1 MCIINRR
8 KFLHGGTAAA
18 TGIAAF
24 GILTRRGDAAEF
36 TWRYANNNV
45 VQHPMNV
52 RLREAVERIR
62 EQSNGRM
69 DIQVFPNSQLGGD
82 TDMLSQLR
90 TGAIQMFNLSGL
102 ILSTFVPLAS
112 INGIGF
118 AFKSYD
124 QVWTAMDGALG
135 TLIRAATAKSGL
147 YAFASM
153 WDNGYRQIT
162 SSTHPINAP
171 DELKGFKI
179 RVPVSP
185 LWTSMFKAFGAAPA
199 SININEAYSAM
210 QTKIVEGQENPLALI
225 DLYKFYEV
233 QKFVSVTNHMWD
245 GFWTLANGRV
255 WAALPKD
262 LQGIVERNLNEAAK
276 QERADVAALNA
287 SLQGALS
294 QKGMAF
300 NNTDAEKFRAA
311 LRTAGFYAEWK
322 EKYGAEAW
330 AVLESQVGALS

>member
-1 MCIINRR
+1 MHTIDRR
-8 KFLHGGTAAA
+8 HLLRTTTAA
-18 TGIAAF
+18 AAF

-62 EQSNGRM
+62 EQSNGRV
-69 DIQVFPNSQLGGD
+69 DIQIFPNSQLGGD

-90 TGAIQMFNLSGL
+90 TGAIQLFNLSGL

-112 INGIGF
+112 INGLGF
-118 AFKSYD
+118 VFKDYD
-124 QVWTAMDGALG
+124 QVWNAMDGKLG
-135 TLIRAATAKSGL
+135 ELIRAAIAKSGL
-147 YAFASM
+147 YAFAAM
-153 WDNGYRQIT
+153 WDNGYRQVT
-162 SSTHPINAP
+162 SSSHPINAP
-171 DELKGFKI
+171 EDLKGFKI

-233 QKFVSVTNHMWD
+233 QKFVSLTNHMWD

-262 LQGIVERNLNEAAK
+262 LADIVERNLNAAAK
-276 QERADVAALNA
+276 LEREDVAALNA
-287 SLQGALS
+287 SLQGALARN
-294 QKGMAF
+294 GMAF
-300 NNTDAEKFRAA
+300 NTTEAEKFRAA
-311 LRTAGFYAEWK
+311 LRSAGFYTEWK
-322 EKYGAEAW
+322 QKYGAEAW
-330 AVLESQVGALS
+330 SVLESQVGALS